1 MEIRA
6 AFVYPDWPQYAGRL
20 RDAVAGLNADQLALR
35 AGPEH
40 GTIWQL
46 AAHCA
51 GTRVFWLC
59 GIFGEPGAETTPWKS
74 PLTDEGW
81 EDDETHPR
89 SGQELASALDST
101 WALVASVL
109 ERWSV
114 EDLAVTAERPRADG
128 TVAVHSRASVLN
140 RMITHDAFHGGE
152 ISQLL
157 GLHHLTPIDF
167 WIQQPTK

>member
-1 MEIRA
+1 METRA
-6 AFVYPDWPQYAGRL
+6 AFVYPDWPQYATRL
-20 RDAVAGLNADQLALR
+20 RDAVAGLNTEQLALR

-40 GTIWQL
+40 GAIWQL

-59 GIFGEPGAETTPWKS
+59 GIFGETGAETTPWKS

-101 WALVASVL
+101 WALVAGVL
-109 ERWSV
+109 GRWSI
-114 EDLAVTAERPRADG
+114 EDLVLTATRPRPDG
-128 TVAVHSRASVLN
+128 SLAIHSRASVLN

-157 GLHHLTPIDF
+157 GLHHLTPIDL
-167 WIQQPTK
+167 WIKQPAK